1 MARRRLSVL
10 HRWAERSR
18 PDRAKRP
25 VPSAG
30 HAGAEPASDDPRAAA
45 GRVADVPAPVEPD
58 PSDEAI
64 AARLRWLPPALRDR
78 APGGVDAARRAVGAA
93 ADGAGDGAGRDGGD
107 ARRWLID

>member
-18 PDRAKRP
+18 PDWATRP
-25 VPSAG
+25 VPSTG

-45 GRVADVPAPVEPD
+45 GGVADVPAPVEPD
-58 PSDEAI
+58 RPAEAI
-64 AARLRWLPPALRDR
+64 A
-78 APGGVDAARRAVGAA
+78 RRG
-93 ADGAGDGAGRDGGD
+93 GGD